1 MTKRGK
7 DKQESKRKVGR
18 PEKRIIESIPDT
30 PENVAKALFGITPD
44 GKKVKV
50 MKPELKRNKNT
61 ISWKEVE
68 EIRRNSYR
76 RRAEERIIERAV
88 KAISKHI

>member
-7 DKQESKRKVGR
+7 NKQESKRKVGR
-18 PEKRIIESIPDT
+18 PEKRIVESIPDT

-50 MKPELKRNKNT
+50 MKPEG
-61 ISWKEVE
+61 
-68 EIRRNSYR
+68 
-76 RRAEERIIERAV
+76 
-88 KAISKHI
+88 